1 MKRWISYFV
10 AATALALMA
19 GCSTVRTFPSQVTV
33 FSDWPGDTAK
43 SYVFTRSAEQDK
55 SLEHKTYEGAVREV
69 LASKGFNEVAGKSGA
84 KYAVALS
91 YGVNQDKNLRQ
102 ITVEDSSYPYWGGP
116 YWRPYFG
123 LGFRSRHWGG
133 FASFP
138 IVYQGYETPIFSR
151 ELKID
156 ISELATGAKRYEAT
170 ARNDSRYDSLTGA
183 LPYLAR
189 AALDGFPQA
198 NGSVRVVR
206 IPVPEV
212 KEAVKDA
219 AKDTAAKPVVK

>member
-1 MKRWISYFV
+1 MKRWMSYFV
-10 AATALALMA
+10 AATAVALMA

-33 FSDWPGDTAK
+33 FSDWPGDTTK
-43 SYVFTRSAEQDK
+43 SYTFTRNPEQEK

-69 LASKGFNEVAGKSGA
+69 LASKGFNEVAGTSGA
-84 KYAVALS
+84 KYTVALS

-102 ITVEDSSYPYWGGP
+102 VQIEDAGYPYWGP

-123 LGFRSRHWGG
+123 LGFHSRHWGAFG
-133 FASFP
+133 SFP

-156 ISELATGAKRYEAT
+156 ISEAGTGAKRYEAT
-170 ARNDSRYDSLTGA
+170 ARNDSRYDTLTAA

-212 KEAVKDA
+212 KEVE
-219 AKDTAAKPVVK
+219 AKPVVK